1 MSNCLYNCRLCTIT
15 IYIKLF
21 PTRLDFSYFSFM
33 YIFGCWLNAVT
44 MVHSYAISC
53 PINQWRRWAWRQQKT
68 MNKLHL
74 WKVLNNANTAADN
87 RTYKKDYLCQKR
99 KEFHKPLVLRNRH
112 QKVALSLKAFCFT
125 LLKSLPWK
133 FPLLGPVKWREGKWH
148 GKRGRKEDKEIAR
161 QDSTRTRTR
170 IQQRKIKKLVIYRN
184 CNIAQGASFHYLKLL
199 GTRFFSEKEGN
210 AGSKQ

>member
-1 MSNCLYNCRLCTIT
+1 MGHAVPACSPVTVTLSLEETTGHVKRKIAKQPTGPIIWSTWFNNCFCIGWNLPFFLLAACPSVHCLYNCRLCTIT

-99 KEFHKPLVLRNRH
+99 KEFHNH
-112 QKVALSLKAFCFT
+112 WF
-125 LLKSLPWK
+125 
-133 FPLLGPVKWREGKWH
+133 
-148 GKRGRKEDKEIAR
+148 
-161 QDSTRTRTR
+161 
-170 IQQRKIKKLVIYRN
+170 
-184 CNIAQGASFHYLKLL
+184 
-199 GTRFFSEKEGN
+199 
-210 AGSKQ
+210 